1 MSSNLQRAGARWI
14 KFNVVGA
21 IGIGVQL
28 VVLTALKSGLRM
40 DYLWAT
46 GLGVEATVI
55 HNYFWHERFTWVDRI
70 AGNSWTRFLRFN
82 LSTGTIS
89 IVGNILL
96 MRVLV
101 GELHFNYFLANV
113 LTIAGCSVANFL
125 VNDRFVFDQP

>member
-1 MSSNLQRAGARWI
+1 MSPSSQRAGVRWI

-28 VVLTALKSGLRM
+28 VALALLKSALQIS
-40 DYLWAT
+40 YLWAT
-46 GLGVEATVI
+46 GLAVEAAVI

-70 AGNSWTRFLRFN
+70 AGNSLSRFLRFN
-82 LSTGTIS
+82 LTTGMIS

-101 GELHFNYFLANV
+101 GELHLNYFLGNI
-113 LTIAGCSVANFL
+113 LTIATCSIANFL